1 LKAQRSAGK
10 ETAVTEHESRDLV
23 EALSA
28 RFGPRHYSTIDDG
41 RKDLVDA
48 IADELHV
55 NHDEADMMFQR
66 MLDSDRIR
74 YVTGT
79 ERDIEHDVEAQDD
92 EHSDRA
98 NRMRDEG
105 LTDRSDNLR
114 VNAIPGQ
121 GGPDATTSGLTG
133 AAVGPVAVAPG
144 SSTPA
149 AAPLAAG
156 VPLDASA
163 EELQRGGYWD
173 LSGAKG
179 IRPSETRK
187 GQVEPAGI

>member
-1 LKAQRSAGK
+1 
-10 ETAVTEHESRDLV
+10 VTEHESRDLV

-28 RFGPRHYSTIDDG
+28 RLGNRHYSSIDDG
-41 RKDLVDA
+41 RADIVSA
-48 IADELHV
+48 VADEMHV
-55 NHDEADMMFQR
+55 SRDEADGITQR
-66 MLDSDRIR
+66 LIDSGRIR

-79 ERDIEHDVEAQDD
+79 ERDVEHDVEAQDD

-98 NRMRDEG
+98 NRMRAEG
-105 LTDRSDNLR
+105 MTDRSDTLR
-114 VNAIPGQ
+114 ANAIPGQ
-121 GGPDATTSGLTG
+121 GGPDAVSSGLTG
-133 AAVGPVAVAPG
+133 AAVAPVAVAPG

-156 VPLDASA
+156 VPLAASA
-163 EELQRGGYWD
+163 DELQRGGYWD

-179 IRPSETRK
+179 VVPSDARK

>member
-1 LKAQRSAGK
+1 M
-10 ETAVTEHESRDLV
+10 TEHESRDLV

-28 RFGPRHYSTIDDG
+28 RFGPRHYSSIDDG
-41 RKDLVDA
+41 RADLVGA

-55 NHDEADMMFQR
+55 GRDEADMMFQR
-66 MLDSDRIR
+66 MVDSDRIR

-79 ERDIEHDVEAQDD
+79 ERDVEHDVEAQDD
-92 EHSDRA
+92 EHSDRL
-98 NRMRDEG
+98 NRMRAEG
-105 LTDRSDNLR
+105 LTDRTDNLQ

-121 GGPDATTSGLTG
+121 GGPNAATSGLTG
-133 AAVGPVAVAPG
+133 PAVAPVAVAPG

-149 AAPLAAG
+149 ATPLAAG

-163 EELQRGGYWD
+163 EDLQRGGYWD

-179 IRPSETRK
+179 VRPSETRK